1 MTISRL
7 QLAACCAGTMIAIAG
22 ITISGCD
29 HNAQPA
35 PQTAGTTTLPP
46 DHPPLASSAD
56 MRALPAASASL
67 KVRVSLS
74 PAVAAKA
81 APNDTV
87 FIFARAVNGPRMPLA
102 IVSKKAKDLPAT
114 IVLDDSQ
121 EMMGS
126 ARLSSVAEVVVVA
139 RVSKSG
145 VANAQ
150 PGDLEGVSAPVK
162 TSARSLELVIGNVV
176 GPR

>member
-1 MTISRL
+1 MTISGF
-7 QLAACCAGTMIAIAG
+7 QLAARCVAAMIALAAIG
-22 ITISGCD
+22 GCD

-35 PQTAGTTTLPP
+35 PQTGAVTLPP

-56 MRALPAASASL
+56 PHALPAAGAVL

-74 PAVAAKA
+74 PVVAGRA

-102 IVSKKAKDLPAT
+102 IVSKKVKDLPAT

-126 ARLSSVAEVVVVA
+126 ARLSSVAEVTVVA

-162 TSARSLELVIGNVV
+162 TSARSLDLVIGSVV
-176 GPR
+176 TAR